1 MVFQTAP
8 VHRLEDKDPSREV
21 CWRELHLHLLGKC
34 SSSLCVFFRSLK
46 RRGCTEHGVFNARKF
61 FLNASLEEEDY
72 AQLVEALE
80 VGLDRLHEDGL
91 V

>member
-1 MVFQTAP
+1 M
-8 VHRLEDKDPSREV
+8 DK
-21 CWRELHLHLLGKC
+21 
-34 SSSLCVFFRSLK
+34 
-46 RRGCTEHGVFNARKF
+46 GVFVARKF
-61 FLNASLEEEDY
+61 FLNASLEEGDY

>member
-21 CWRELHLHLLGKC
+21 CWRELHLQLMDK
-34 SSSLCVFFRSLK
+34 
-46 RRGCTEHGVFNARKF
+46 GVFVARKF
-61 FLNASLEEEDY
+61 FLNGSLQEEDY

-80 VGLDRLHEDGL
+80 AGLDRLHEDGL

>member
-1 MVFQTAP
+1 MNC
-8 VHRLEDKDPSREV
+8 RLVERSHAKPGHREV
-21 CWRELHLHLLGKC
+21 CWRELHLQLLDK
-34 SSSLCVFFRSLK
+34 
-46 RRGCTEHGVFNARKF
+46 GVFVARKF